1 MLRLMA
7 YNRESRARALLE
19 RNGHGPGLF
28 DGGIR

>member
-7 YNRESRARALLE
+7 YSRESRVCALLE
-19 RNGHGPGLF
+19 RNGHAPGLF